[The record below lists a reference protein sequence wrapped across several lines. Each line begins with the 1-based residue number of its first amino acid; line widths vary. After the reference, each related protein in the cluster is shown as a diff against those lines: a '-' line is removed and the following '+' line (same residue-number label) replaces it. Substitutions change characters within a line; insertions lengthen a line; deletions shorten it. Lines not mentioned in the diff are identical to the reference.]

1 MAYWM
6 ACGSESW
13 KPPLAAGIIFLVLG
27 GLLFFFPQG
36 SLRLMVFL
44 FGVLACIAGIG
55 LFIGAYLLSRG
66 GGMVFVVPLILG
78 ICAVLLGILSFTD
91 PGTITAFAA
100 VLLGIVL
107 IIAGLSGAI
116 SAVVHPGSGFR
127 RALSAIGG
135 VILAVLGILILTTPR
150 LSSIAIVRIIG
161 AVVIAAGVIALAG
174 SVVLAIRERSCAP
187 PPGFE
192 RLERF

>member
-13 KPPLAAGIIFLVLG
+13 KPPLVAGIIFLVLG
-27 GLLFFFPQG
+27 GLLFFFPEG
-36 SLRLMVFL
+36 SLRLFVFL
-44 FGVLACIAGIG
+44 FGVLAFIAGIG
-55 LFIGAYLLSRG
+55 LFIGAWMLSRS

-91 PGTITAFAA
+91 PGLIGAFAA
-100 VLLGIVL
+100 VLLGL
-107 IIAGLSGAI
+107 LMIIGGLAGAF
-116 SAVVHPGSGFR
+116 SAASRPGSGAR
-127 RALSAIGG
+127 RALGFIG
-135 VILAVLGILILTTPR
+135 GILIALLGFLILFWPR

-161 AVVIAAGVIALAG
+161 AVFMAAGLVALAG
-174 SVVLAIRERSCAP
+174 SVVLALRERSCAP